1 MESNEDSIKI
11 LEMRIRQQMNNS
23 LQKNMKPENIK
34 YYMPSAVLP
43 KRDILQDPQSA
54 DAAGTVN
61 PAGNG
66 SDPGSAADVLKMS
79 MPLSDGSKPVTPLP
93 GGPKPVTPLPGGPK
107 PVTPLPG
114 DPKPVMP
121 VSDVPE
127 PGSQAADADSPVGIE
142 YIDRAVGMPPM
153 VEYEHIEIP
162 ESKEIQHAK
171 ALTGYETS
179 RSLDR
184 KGTFRM
190 EDMHFLD
197 AKG

>member
-11 LEMRIRQQMNNS
+11 LEMRIRQQMNDS

-43 KRDILQDPQSA
+43 KPDILQDPQSA

-61 PAGNG
+61 PAG
-66 SDPGSAADVLKMS
+66 DVLEPGSAADVLKRS
-79 MPLSDGSKPVTPLP
+79 MPLSDG
-93 GGPKPVTPLPGGPK
+93 PKPVTLI
-107 PVTPLPG
+107 
-114 DPKPVMP
+114 
-121 VSDVPE
+121 SDVPE
-127 PGSQAADADSPVGIE
+127 PASQAADANLPAGAE
-142 YIDRAVGMPPM
+142 YIDRAAGVPPM
-153 VEYEHIEIP
+153 AEFEHIEIP

-184 KGTFRM
+184 NGTFRM
-190 EDMHFLD
+190 EAMHFLD

>member
-11 LEMRIRQQMNNS
+11 LEMRIRQQMNDS
-23 LQKNMKPENIK
+23 LQKNMRPENIK

-43 KRDILQDPQSA
+43 KPDILQGPKSA

-61 PAGNG
+61 PAV
-66 SDPGSAADVLKMS
+66 DVLEPGSSADVLKRS
-79 MPLSDGSKPVTPLP
+79 MPLSDG
-93 GGPKPVTPLPGGPK
+93 PKPVTPI
-107 PVTPLPG
+107 
-114 DPKPVMP
+114 
-121 VSDVPE
+121 SDVPE
-127 PGSQAADADSPVGIE
+127 PVSQAADANLPAGAE
-142 YIDRAVGMPPM
+142 YIDRAAGVPPM
-153 VEYEHIEIP
+153 AEFEHIEIP

>member
-11 LEMRIRQQMNNS
+11 LEMRIRQQMNDS

-34 YYMPSAVLP
+34 YYMPSAALP
-43 KRDILQDPQSA
+43 KPDIVQGPKSA

-61 PAGNG
+61 PAG
-66 SDPGSAADVLKMS
+66 DVLEPGSAVDVLKRS
-79 MPLSDGSKPVTPLP
+79 MPLSD
-93 GGPKPVTPLPGGPK
+93 GPKPVTPLPGGPK
-107 PVTPLPG
+107 PVTPI
-114 DPKPVMP
+114 
-121 VSDVPE
+121 SDVPE
-127 PGSQAADADSPVGIE
+127 PASQAADANLPAGAE
-142 YIDRAVGMPPM
+142 YIDRAAGVPPM
-153 VEYEHIEIP
+153 AEFEHIEIP

>member
-34 YYMPSAVLP
+34 YYMPSAALP
-43 KRDILQDPQSA
+43 KPDILLRPQSA

-61 PAGNG
+61 PAG
-66 SDPGSAADVLKMS
+66 DVLEPGSSADVLKRS
-79 MPLSDGSKPVTPLP
+79 MPLSDG
-93 GGPKPVTPLPGGPK
+93 PKPVTPI
-107 PVTPLPG
+107 
-114 DPKPVMP
+114 
-121 VSDVPE
+121 SNVPE
-127 PGSQAADADSPVGIE
+127 PVSQAADANLPAGAE
-142 YIDRAVGMPPM
+142 YIDRAAGVPPM
-153 VEYEHIEIP
+153 AEFEHIEIP

>member
-11 LEMRIRQQMNNS
+11 LEMRIRQQMNDS

-43 KRDILQDPQSA
+43 KSVMPI
-54 DAAGTVN
+54 
-61 PAGNG
+61 
-66 SDPGSAADVLKMS
+66 SDVPE
-79 MPLSDGSKPVTPLP
+79 PVTPLP
-93 GGPKPVTPLPGGPK
+93 GGPKPVMPL
-107 PVTPLPG
+107 
-114 DPKPVMP
+114 
-121 VSDVPE
+121 SEVPE
-127 PGSQAADADSPVGIE
+127 PVSQAADANPPAGAE
-142 YIDRAVGMPPM
+142 YIDRAAGVPPM
-153 VEYEHIEIP
+153 AEFEHIEIP

>member
-11 LEMRIRQQMNNS
+11 LEMRIRQQMNDS
-23 LQKNMKPENIK
+23 LQKNMRPENIK

-43 KRDILQDPQSA
+43 KPDILQEPQRA
-54 DAAGTVN
+54 ETAGTVN
-61 PAGNG
+61 PAGDG
-66 SDPGSAADVLKMS
+66 LKPGSSADVLKRS
-79 MPLSDGSKPVTPLP
+79 MPLFDGLKPVTPLP
-93 GGPKPVTPLPGGPK
+93 GGPKPVTPI
-107 PVTPLPG
+107 
-114 DPKPVMP
+114 
-121 VSDVPE
+121 SDVPE
-127 PGSQAADADSPVGIE
+127 PVSQAADANLPAGAE
-142 YIDRAVGMPPM
+142 YIDRAAGAPPM
-153 VEYEHIEIP
+153 AEFEHIEIP

>member
-11 LEMRIRQQMNNS
+11 LEMRIRQQMNDS

-43 KRDILQDPQSA
+43 KPDILQGPKSA

-61 PAGNG
+61 PAGDVLE
-66 SDPGSAADVLKMS
+66 SGSAADVLKRS
-79 MPLSDGSKPVTPLP
+79 MPLSD
-93 GGPKPVTPLPGGPK
+93 GPKPVTPLPGGPK
-107 PVTPLPG
+107 PVMPL
-114 DPKPVMP
+114 
-121 VSDVPE
+121 SEVPE
-127 PGSQAADADSPVGIE
+127 PVSQAADANLPAGAE
-142 YIDRAVGMPPM
+142 YIDRAAGVPPM
-153 VEYEHIEIP
+153 AEFEHIEIP

>member
-11 LEMRIRQQMNNS
+11 LEMRIRQQMNDS

-43 KRDILQDPQSA
+43 KPDILQDPQSA

-61 PAGNG
+61 PAG
-66 SDPGSAADVLKMS
+66 DVLEPGSAADVLKRS
-79 MPLSDGSKPVTPLP
+79 MPLSDD
-93 GGPKPVTPLPGGPK
+93 PKPVTPLPGGPK
-107 PVTPLPG
+107 PVTPISDG
-114 DPKPVMP
+114 PKPVTLI
-121 VSDVPE
+121 SDVPE
-127 PGSQAADADSPVGIE
+127 PASQAADANLPAGAE
-142 YIDRAVGMPPM
+142 YIDRAAGVPPM
-153 VEYEHIEIP
+153 AEFEHIEIP

>member
-11 LEMRIRQQMNNS
+11 LEMRIRQQMNDS

-34 YYMPSAVLP
+34 YYMPSAALP
-43 KRDILQDPQSA
+43 KPDILQGPKSA

-61 PAGNG
+61 PAG
-66 SDPGSAADVLKMS
+66 DRLEPGSPADVLKRS
-79 MPLSDGSKPVTPLP
+79 MPLSD
-93 GGPKPVTPLPGGPK
+93 GPKPVTPLPGGPK
-107 PVTPLPG
+107 PVTPI
-114 DPKPVMP
+114 
-121 VSDVPE
+121 SDVPE
-127 PGSQAADADSPVGIE
+127 PVSQAADANLPAGAE
-142 YIDRAVGMPPM
+142 YIDRAAGVPPM
-153 VEYEHIEIP
+153 AEFEHIEIP

>member
-11 LEMRIRQQMNNS
+11 LEMRIRQQMNDS

-43 KRDILQDPQSA
+43 KPDILQDPQSA

-61 PAGNG
+61 PAG
-66 SDPGSAADVLKMS
+66 DVLEPGSAADVLKRS
-79 MPLSDGSKPVTPLP
+79 MPLSDGP
-93 GGPKPVTPLPGGPK
+93 
-107 PVTPLPG
+107 
-114 DPKPVMP
+114 
-121 VSDVPE
+121 
-127 PGSQAADADSPVGIE
+127 QAADANLPAGAE
-142 YIDRAVGMPPM
+142 YIDRAAGVPPM
-153 VEYEHIEIP
+153 AEFEHIEIP

>member
-11 LEMRIRQQMNNS
+11 LEMRIRQQMNDS

-34 YYMPSAVLP
+34 YYMPSAALP
-43 KRDILQDPQSA
+43 KPDILQGPKSA

-61 PAGNG
+61 PAG
-66 SDPGSAADVLKMS
+66 DVLEPGSSADVLKRS
-79 MPLSDGSKPVTPLP
+79 MPLSDGPKPVMPLP
-93 GGPKPVTPLPGGPK
+93 GGPKPVTPI
-107 PVTPLPG
+107 
-114 DPKPVMP
+114 
-121 VSDVPE
+121 SDVPE
-127 PGSQAADADSPVGIE
+127 PVSQAADANLPAGAE
-142 YIDRAVGMPPM
+142 YIDRAAGVPPM
-153 VEYEHIEIP
+153 AEFEHIEIP